1 MSNHQDGPPAQSGPT
16 TRPQQMQ
23 ASARSQRAGERLPQ
37 LILLGGAIS
46 LTILIVGIFIASL
59 SPSATETGHG
69 KGEEASVPATNDTA
83 VTAVLAAP
91 GASGSAIPPATPA
104 PPVEP
109 VASAPLAT
117 ASADS
122 QPQSNSRQSPPIALA
137 QLVAQELAAARRNA
151 VTTAQA
157 GLREII
163 DGNAHRL
170 HTVFL
175 PGYLSFIDR
184 KLAELKAYNLFALDW
199 VIGKLTGQ
207 PQDRSTPSLIADF
220 EAPFLSQ
227 VVSPIQTRQ
236 QMTAVGNA
244 TASRYA
250 ADLEARILLLQ
261 QSGIFAAEDWQALPP
276 LSFTSQQGQH
286 AVMPVTGVS
295 ATDPRF
301 LAALSATIGNS
312 MGIRFERS
320 YRTLDITSLTWPS
333 GESIFNIGRDAW
345 IYYGTFVVYWIGL
358 FLLLRLQL
366 VPINVFGALI
376 GWMLWEVF
384 SWSSWL
390 GYEWLQYEQTRNALE
405 PVIVAFAEDYFA
417 QLAQIGADM
426 EHTGAFRSLH
436 QIETAFAGR

>member
-1 MSNHQDGPPAQSGPT
+1 M
-16 TRPQQMQ
+16 
-23 ASARSQRAGERLPQ
+23 
-37 LILLGGAIS
+37 
-46 LTILIVGIFIASL
+46 
-59 SPSATETGHG
+59 
-69 KGEEASVPATNDTA
+69 
-83 VTAVLAAP
+83 
-91 GASGSAIPPATPA
+91 
-104 PPVEP
+104 
-109 VASAPLAT
+109 
-117 ASADS
+117 
-122 QPQSNSRQSPPIALA
+122 
-137 QLVAQELAAARRNA
+137 
-151 VTTAQA
+151 
-157 GLREII
+157 
-163 DGNAHRL
+163 
-170 HTVFL
+170 FL

-199 VIGKLTGQ
+199 AIGKLTGQ

-220 EAPFLSQ
+220 EAPFLTQ

-236 QMTAVGNA
+236 QLTAVGNA

-261 QSGIFAAEDWQALPP
+261 QSDIFAAEDWQTLPP
-276 LSFTSQQGQH
+276 LSFINQQGQQ
-286 AVMPVTGVS
+286 AVMPVTEVS
-295 ATDPRF
+295 ATDARF
-301 LAALSATIGNS
+301 LTALSASIGGS

-333 GESIFNIGRDAW
+333 GESIFSVGRDAW

-376 GWMLWEVF
+376 GWILWEIF

-405 PVIVAFAEDYFA
+405 PLIIAFAEDYFA

-426 EHTGAFRSLH
+426 HQTGAFRSLH
-436 QIETAFAGR
+436 QIEAAFAGR